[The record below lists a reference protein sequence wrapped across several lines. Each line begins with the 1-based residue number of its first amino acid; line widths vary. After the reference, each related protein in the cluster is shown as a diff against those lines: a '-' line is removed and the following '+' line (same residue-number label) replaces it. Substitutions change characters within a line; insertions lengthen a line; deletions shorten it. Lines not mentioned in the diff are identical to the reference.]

1 MKWYQELG
9 FKNNPLES
17 NPLRSQE
24 EPYGY
29 DDEIEKLGYYVE
41 SGNAVMI
48 EGPEGSGKTLLL
60 GQIINGFGGKGK
72 IIYLDGN
79 KVNRRI
85 DISNLLIGNQ
95 SLVRRMLKK
104 RPKGMILL
112 LDNAIALPR
121 KSYELL
127 QYYFDQDYI
136 KSIVITT
143 TDHKKLDLPGSMID
157 RIGSRIFKTKPLSM
171 EEAVELVLDRLNQD
185 LISKDNLEKLYIL
198 SDKNMKQFLFNC
210 EKVLKYMV
218 DNDLEEI
225 DFKTISKVAGEKDEE
240 EGEEDVFVCNECG
253 EELVLVDEHYRCKNC
268 DMYCPVCGVLI
279 EEDDYEC
286 PNCAVQFE
294 DEEDE

>member
-17 NPLRSQE
+17 NPLKSNE

-29 DDEIEKLGYYVE
+29 EEEVEKLLYHVE
-41 SGNAVMI
+41 AGNAVLI

-60 GQIINGFGGKGK
+60 GQVINGFGGKGK

-95 SLVRRMLKK
+95 GFFRRFLKQ

-112 LDNAIALPR
+112 LDNAVALPR

-143 TDHKKLDLPGSMID
+143 TDHKKLELPGSLKD
-157 RIGSRIFKTKPLSM
+157 RVGKRIFKTRSLSM
-171 EEAVELVLDRLNQD
+171 DEAVELVLDRLNQD
-185 LISKDNLEKLYIL
+185 LISKDNLEKLFIL
-198 SDKNMKQFLFNC
+198 SDKNMKKFLVNC
-210 EKVLKYMV
+210 ETVLKYMV

-225 DFKTISKVAGEKDEE
+225 DFKTISKVAGNDKGDED
-240 EGEEDVFVCNECG
+240 EEDVFICTECG
-253 EELVLVDEHYRCKNC
+253 EELVKVGEHYRCKNC

-279 EEDDYEC
+279 EEEDYEC
-286 PNCAVQFE
+286 PNCGVQFE